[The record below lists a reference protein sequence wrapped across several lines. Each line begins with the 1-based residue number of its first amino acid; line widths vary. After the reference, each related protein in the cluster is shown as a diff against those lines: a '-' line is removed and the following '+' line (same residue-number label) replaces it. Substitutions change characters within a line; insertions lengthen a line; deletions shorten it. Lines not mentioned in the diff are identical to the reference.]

1 MGHRLMVFY
10 LFTMA
15 APAAAG
21 PIVATLVP
29 AMVRIAQTGTPP
41 GSASL
46 LLYSAKAETESFQI
60 AIHANGG
67 NLSNVNVSM
76 SDFVGPGTI
85 AKSNVTLYREH
96 FVQLNTASPGAG
108 WANAPDTMP
117 GNQFT
122 DALIPFLNPATGQ
135 PLTGGALQAV
145 PYAFPNGQNMPVW
158 ADVAVPRNA
167 AAGLY
172 SATITIT
179 SDQGTTTNVVQLH
192 VWNFALPLTP
202 SLHSAITTDAS
213 AAQATMLLQHRL
225 MPNPSDSASKD
236 ATYAAQYGL
245 SNVFAWP
252 GFWSGVDNGCETPSQ
267 PPPSVATFQAE
278 AARHATGAPIYS
290 YSFDEITNCTGVFD
304 TVKQWARNMH
314 QAGIKNL
321 APVGIV
327 PALMDDG
334 SGTGASA
341 IDAWVLLPFQ
351 FDTDMPL
358 VPTVQAK
365 GNEVWSYN
373 TLTQDPFSPKWEI
386 DYAPIN
392 FRIQAGMINQS
403 LGLQGILYWRIDD
416 WVNSDP
422 WTNPYLSIS
431 GGMWA
436 GEGILVYPGQ
446 KVGLPAGSVVPSMR
460 LKELRKGVDDF
471 EYVQILKNL
480 GQTTWA
486 LALIKTIASDWHTW
500 TRDPAQLETVREQLG
515 TKIEQLSGGGATAC
529 DVSGDGNVN
538 AVDVQLEANQALGA
552 ATCKNDMNQDH
563 VCNVIDVQI
572 VATAVVSG
580 TCSHP

>member
-1 MGHRLMVFY
+1 
-10 LFTMA
+10 MA
-15 APAAAG
+15 APAAASSL
-21 PIVATLVP
+21 VATLVP
-29 AMVRIAQTGTPP
+29 GMMRIAQTGTPP
-41 GSASL
+41 GSAGL
-46 LLYSAKAETESFQI
+46 LLYAAKAETESFQI
-60 AIHANGG
+60 AIHANGS
-67 NLSNVNVSM
+67 NLSNVNVSI

-85 AKSNVTLYREH
+85 AKSNVTLYREN
-96 FVQLNTASPGAG
+96 FVQLNTPSPGAG

-158 ADVAVPRNA
+158 ADVAVPRTA

-179 SDQGTTTNVVQLH
+179 SDQGSTTNVVQLH

-213 AAQATMLLQHRL
+213 AAEATMLLQHRL
-225 MPNPSDSASKD
+225 MPNPADSASKE

-245 SNVFAWP
+245 SDVFAWP

-267 PPPSVATFQAE
+267 PPPTVATFQAE
-278 AARHATGAPIYS
+278 AARHTTGAPIYS

-341 IDAWVLLPFQ
+341 IDIWVLLPFQ
-351 FDTDMPL
+351 FDTDMSQ

-373 TLTQDPFSPKWEI
+373 TLTQDSFSPKWEI

-392 FRIQAGMINQS
+392 FRIQTGMINQS
-403 LGLQGILYWRIDD
+403 LGLQGLLYWRIDD
-416 WVNSDP
+416 WVNADP

-436 GEGILVYPGQ
+436 GEGILVYPGT

-460 LKELRKGVDDF
+460 LKEIRKGVDDF
-471 EYVQILKNL
+471 EYVQMLKNL
-480 GQTTWA
+480 GQSAWA
-486 LALIKTIASDWHTW
+486 LALVKTIASDWHTW
-500 TRDPAQLETVREQLG
+500 TRDPAQLEAVREQLG
-515 TKIEQLSGGGATAC
+515 TKIEQLSGGAPNAC

-538 AVDVQLEANQALGA
+538 VLDVQLEVNQALGM
-552 ATCKNDMNQDH
+552 ATCNNDINQDH
-563 VCNVIDVQI
+563 ACNVLDVQI
-572 VATAVVSG
+572 VATAAASV
-580 TCSHP
+580 TCNHP